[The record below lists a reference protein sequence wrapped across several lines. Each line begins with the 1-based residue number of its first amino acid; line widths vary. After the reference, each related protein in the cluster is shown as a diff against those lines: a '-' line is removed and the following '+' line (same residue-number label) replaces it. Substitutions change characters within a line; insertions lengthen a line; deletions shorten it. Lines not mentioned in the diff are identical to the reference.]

1 MTRDYQY
8 IGYVDESILAW
19 MEQDLKYV
27 PADHL
32 VFVIAHIQ
40 ISTEKELEWNTLHQD
55 ETSNARALFDLLEGR
70 EVHFLTGH
78 SHFNHNVCFTD
89 RMMEHNTTAACGIW
103 WKSELSMDGTPAGY
117 GVYEVDGN
125 RVKWLYKSAGQPY
138 DGRRTRHRTD
148 YAEQHHRS
156 PCRRNPC
163 QRMEL
168 G

>member
-1 MTRDYQY
+1 MDVPGNTPSKTFEEYFGPSNYSFNKASTYIVINNNFYVNRDYQY

-89 RMMEHNTTAACGIW
+89 RMMEHNTTAACASGG
-103 WKSELSMDGTPAGY
+103 S
-117 GVYEVDGN
+117 
-125 RVKWLYKSAGQPY
+125 
-138 DGRRTRHRTD
+138 
-148 YAEQHHRS
+148 
-156 PCRRNPC
+156 RN
-163 QRMEL
+163 
-168 G
+168 